1 VTNHVPVKPGER
13 SSRVFSWLIY
23 EDDKLSSPCATFV
36 RTRVSTMSRSCIEV
50 HFETARQQLLSIDKR
65 SISESASVR

>member
-36 RTRVSTMSRSCIEV
+36 QTRVSTMSRSCIIRGA
-50 HFETARQQLLSIDKR
+50 FQDGAAA
-65 SISESASVR
+65 ASFDR